1 MFVINPRMF
10 ADADYRHGVEKLL
23 QLAADRDLGVM
34 AIKAGSK
41 APWSGREK
49 TYTPWYEPY
58 DEQEEI
64 TADVCFALSQPSVT
78 AVTSAGDVRLLPMFI
93 KAEEDFRPM
102 DDNEQMALIERRA
115 NDKMIFSGPNQIF

>member
-1 MFVINPRMF
+1 MF
-10 ADADYRHGVEKLL
+10 AEADYRRDVEKLL
-23 QLAADRDLGVM
+23 ELATDRDLGVM

-58 DEQEEI
+58 DEQEEV
-64 TADVCFALSQPSVT
+64 TADVRFALSQPSVT

-93 KAEEDFRPM
+93 KAVEDFRPL
-102 DDNEQMALIERRA
+102 DDNEQMELIERRA
-115 NDKMIFSGPNQIF
+115 NDKMIFSGPRQIF